1 MKREKQNVHF
11 ERKGGNLK
19 CQKIEVAD
27 VVAVSVSVEIA
38 AG

>member
-1 MKREKQNVHF
+1 VQRGEF
-11 ERKGGNLK
+11 K

>member
-1 MKREKQNVHF
+1 VQRGEF
-11 ERKGGNLK
+11 K

-27 VVAVSVSVEIA
+27 VAVSVSVEIA